1 MQLFFFEKSL
11 FTTRNE
17 NFTGSQIDRLCATPE
32 SFFLFFGVFF
42 LIGLLKRIIMRTNKT
57 DKNMSRELTQTPY
70 C

>member
-32 SFFLFFGVFF
+32 SFFCFLVFF
-42 LIGLLKRIIMRTNKT
+42 FKL
-57 DKNMSRELTQTPY
+57 DS
-70 C
+70 